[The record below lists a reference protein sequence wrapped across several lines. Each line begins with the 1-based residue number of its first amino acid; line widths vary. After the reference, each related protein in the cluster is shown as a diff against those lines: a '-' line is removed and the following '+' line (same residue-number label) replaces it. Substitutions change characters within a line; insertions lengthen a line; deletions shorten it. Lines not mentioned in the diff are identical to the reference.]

1 MSSILTNNSA
11 MVALDTLRNINM
23 SLSKTQSEISTGLKI
38 SSAAD
43 NAAIWSISQVMQ
55 SDVDGFGAISENLSL
70 GNSTVAVARKAA
82 ESIVDLLGDVK
93 TQVVA
98 AQESGNDKAKIQTE
112 IVALRD
118 QVNSIVGAAQ
128 FNGVNL
134 LQPGQDISILS
145 SLDRASDGTVSTS
158 AISVSRTDLSA
169 AVEVV
174 GTTATTA
181 GSLLTGTRT
190 GSAVA
195 GNATPA
201 NAIVDFTAGGVE
213 AGATYQITLDGNGAA
228 GADTG
233 GVQTFTYVA
242 NGTET
247 EVDVSTALK
256 AQIDTYLT
264 DNSLTLITTSQNAT
278 TGELTIAIGGG
289 QGTDSI
295 NVGIAEFTG
304 GTAAGGL
311 TELGAMDVTTT
322 EGAAQAL
329 TDIETLINTAIDAAA
344 AFGSVQGRI
353 ETQQSFV
360 QSLTDS
366 LTTGKGA
373 LVDADMEE
381 ASARLQA
388 LQVQQQLGIQSLS
401 IANQAP
407 QNILALFR

>member
-38 SSAAD
+38 GSAAD

-118 QVNSIVGAAQ
+118 QVNSIVNAAQ

-158 AISVSRTDLSA
+158 AISVGRTDLSA

-174 GTTATTA
+174 GADAATA
-181 GSLLTGTRT
+181 GSLMTGTRT

-195 GNATPA
+195 GNAGTP
-201 NAIVDFTAGGVE
+201 NALVAFTGGGVE
-213 AGATYQITLDGNGAA
+213 AGATYQITLAGTGAA
-228 GADTG
+228 TVDTG
-233 GVQTFTYVA
+233 GAQTFTYVA

-247 EVDVSTALK
+247 ELQVSTALK
-256 AQIDTYLT
+256 AQIDTFVADNNLT
-264 DNSLTLITTSQNAT
+264 DLSTAQDAT
-278 TGELTIAIGGG
+278 TGELTIALGGG

-295 NVGIAEFTG
+295 NVGFQEFTG

-311 TELGAMDVTTT
+311 SELGAMDVTTT
-322 EGAAQAL
+322 NGAAQAL
-329 TDIETLINTAIDAAA
+329 TDIETLINAAIDAAA